1 VAAKVLVETL
11 MPPVFGKESVRLRR
25 FPLGETPIIFV
36 REMKM
41 PDLAERMKASLEEG
55 TLPCAVAHSL
65 AAEFNVPPARVG
77 DLANELDIRIA
88 RCQLG
93 LFGYGPKSEGKHKI
107 VQPAS
112 DVGDELA
119 RRLREGADENRL
131 SCATAWAIADDLKIK
146 RLDVSCAVE
155 ALGLRM
161 VQCQLGCF

>member
-1 VAAKVLVETL
+1 
-11 MPPVFGKESVRLRR
+11 MRR
-25 FPLGETPIIFV
+25 TPIIFV
-36 REMKM
+36 REKKM
-41 PDLAERMKASLEEG
+41 SDLAERMKASLEEG

-65 AAEFNVPPARVG
+65 AAEFHLLPARVG

-107 VQPAS
+107 VQPAPEV
-112 DVGDELA
+112 DGELA
-119 RRLREGADENRL
+119 RRLRESVDENRL

-146 RLDVSCAVE
+146 RLDVSNAAE
-155 ALGLRM
+155 GMGLRM